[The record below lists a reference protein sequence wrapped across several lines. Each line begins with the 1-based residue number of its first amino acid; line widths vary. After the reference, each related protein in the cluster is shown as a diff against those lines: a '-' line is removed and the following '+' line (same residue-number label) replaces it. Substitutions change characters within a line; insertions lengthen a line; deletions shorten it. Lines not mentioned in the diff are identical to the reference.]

1 MGIAGR
7 ALSLRQWV
15 QKNMG
20 FVTSMV
26 SYDVILVVCSHYERG
41 EILTMKRLNA
51 SLSYSVSHIRRTIR
65 SLEATGLVET
75 QENEADRRNA
85 VVRPTPQLLE
95 LMARF
100 GEAARNVYTRDIQT
114 AA

>member
-7 ALSLRQWV
+7 ALRLRQWV

-26 SYDVILVVCSHYERG
+26 SYDVILVVCAHHEQH

-65 SLEATGLVET
+65 SLEAIGLVET
-75 QENEADRRNA
+75 QENKADRRNA
-85 VVRPTPQLLE
+85 VVRPTTKLID
-95 LMARF
+95 LMNRF
-100 GEAARNVYTRDIQT
+100 GEAARSVYGSEVQT